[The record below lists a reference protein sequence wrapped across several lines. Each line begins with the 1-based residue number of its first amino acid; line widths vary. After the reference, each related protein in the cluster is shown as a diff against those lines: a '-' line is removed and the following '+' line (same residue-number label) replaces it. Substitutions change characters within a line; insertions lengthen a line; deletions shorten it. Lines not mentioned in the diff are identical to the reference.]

1 MCILLYALHII
12 KEVDCNKKLI
22 FIPVLPK
29 ANIAII
35 TKNFVYHGGL
45 ARMHCLSL
53 VFQRFNTTYEKS
65 ALCCT

>member
-35 TKNFVYHGGL
+35 TKNFVYHGGI
-45 ARMHCLSL
+45 S
-53 VFQRFNTTYEKS
+53 KD
-65 ALCCT
+65 ALFKFSFSTF